1 MQKVAPKRYTCVSY
15 AGLQVRGVVSSVR
28 AIMKFH
34 CGWRALHFLA
44 VLALGM
50 GLVNSAGAQMQSL
63 TIMAPAAPGGG
74 WDQTSRAMQQ
84 VMRRARLVRSVQ
96 VLNVPGAGGTIGLAR
111 LVNTNQGDG
120 NLLMTTG
127 LIMVGAVLTNKS
139 PVTLQQATLIA
150 RLTGE
155 YEVLV
160 VPAASPH
167 RTLAGFIQAW
177 KANPGQFAIAGG
189 SAGGTDHML
198 AGLLAKEVGID
209 VNKVNYIP
217 HSGGGES
224 IASLLGNH
232 VAAGING
239 YAELN
244 SFIQTGKMRALAIS
258 SEQRLP
264 GLDIPTF
271 VEQGIDLSL
280 ANWRGV
286 AAAPGISSRQR
297 AALIA
302 LIDRMRRS
310 DEWKA
315 VLKRNSWIDMYLP
328 GPEFD
333 AFLTQENI
341 RVTGVLKS
349 IGLIE

>member
-1 MQKVAPKRYTCVSY
+1 MKIHCGRHI
-15 AGLQVRGVVSSVR
+15 LRLLGVV
-28 AIMKFH
+28 
-34 CGWRALHFLA
+34 
-44 VLALGM
+44 VLGI
-50 GLVNSAGAQMQSL
+50 GLLNIAEAQVQTL

-84 VMRRARLVRSVQ
+84 VLRRAGLVRSAQ

-111 LVNTNQGDG
+111 LVNSNQGDG

-139 PVTLQQATLIA
+139 PVTLAQATPIA

-167 RTLAGFIQAW
+167 RTLADFIPAW
-177 KANPGQFAIAGG
+177 KENPGEFAIAGG
-189 SAGGTDHML
+189 SAGGADHML
-198 AGLLAKEVGID
+198 AGLLAKAAGID
-209 VNKVNYIP
+209 VSQINYIP
-217 HSGGGES
+217 HSGGGEAM
-224 IASLLGNH
+224 ASLLGNH

-239 YAELN
+239 YAELI
-244 SFIQTGKMRALAIS
+244 SFIQTGNLRALAIS
-258 SEQRLP
+258 SGKRLP

-271 VEQGIDLSL
+271 VEQGIDLTL

-286 AAAPGISSRQR
+286 AAAPGISSQQR

-302 LIDRMRRS
+302 LIGRMHQS
-310 DEWKA
+310 AEWKT
-315 VLKRNSWIDMYLP
+315 VLERNNWLDMYLP
-328 GPEFD
+328 GPEFE
-333 AFLTQENI
+333 AFLGQENA
-341 RVTGVLKS
+341 RVASVLES
-349 IGLIE
+349 IGLLP

>member
-1 MQKVAPKRYTCVSY
+1 
-15 AGLQVRGVVSSVR
+15 
-28 AIMKFH
+28 
-34 CGWRALHFLA
+34 
-44 VLALGM
+44 
-50 GLVNSAGAQMQSL
+50 
-63 TIMAPAAPGGG
+63 
-74 WDQTSRAMQQ
+74 
-84 VMRRARLVRSVQ
+84 
-96 VLNVPGAGGTIGLAR
+96 
-111 LVNTNQGDG
+111 
-120 NLLMTTG
+120 
-127 LIMVGAVLTNKS
+127 
-139 PVTLQQATLIA
+139 
-150 RLTGE
+150 
-155 YEVLV
+155 
-160 VPAASPH
+160 
-167 RTLAGFIQAW
+167 
-177 KANPGQFAIAGG
+177 
-189 SAGGTDHML
+189 ML
-198 AGLLAKEVGID
+198 AGLLAKEAGID

-286 AAAPGISSRQR
+286 AAAPGISSQQR

-333 AFLTQENI
+333 AFLAQENV